1 MQKLGD
7 WKRIKESSDVYDLVK
22 KMNRGFVSAVL
33 VLMLSLTVFADWSP
47 IYASESQGFLIVT
60 REMFVDSLDEFVQWK
75 TSRGFEVHVVTAEWI
90 QDNVAG
96 DDLRL
101 KIRNCIRDY
110 YYSQDVKFAMLVGDS
125 VDVLAE
131 FNETQPAP
139 VLSEDW
145 NLPAG
150 YYWWDSL
157 GGAQYTTLFY
167 SDLLDKVNYTETEY
181 YYTGDFGVYVGVVPV
196 RTTGEL
202 RTVLAKTMLVPY
214 YTYPNITYVNSEDLY
229 NTVVQDKFDYVETL
243 AGSNVST
250 DFSVYGT
257 NSSSEEIGE
266 KLFERKGTLFAH
278 GHGTYGSWFTIG
290 GTVITNGNASDFQF
304 INPLFMVSSCLSYL
318 YHLDI
323 SAIFG
328 SPYLECIDE
337 AFLKAQK
344 GPGVV
349 ITGEPWGD
357 KPSGVLFSD
366 QELGF
371 WQDLLGG
378 KTVGEAFVGHCG
390 RAWQNPIFLFG
401 DPSLVVIGEPEVD
414 DAPPDI
420 TDVSQSPSAENVLTE
435 DTVKVNATVADE
447 LSGVKRVTL
456 NYTVG
461 DGAWFAVD
469 MTHLQGDVWNATIPA
484 LPYDTSVTYR
494 VVAEDNMEN
503 TISTEELGY
512 DNQYTVV
519 PEFSTCTTLLL
530 LMVAAALVIVSY
542 QRKRS

>member
-7 WKRIKESSDVYDLVK
+7 WKRIKESNEVYDLVK
-22 KMNRGFVSAVL
+22 KMNHGFVSAVL
-33 VLMLSLTVFADWSP
+33 VLMLSLTVFACGSP
-47 IYASESQGFLIVT
+47 VCASETQGFLIVT
-60 REMFVDSLDEFVQWK
+60 REMFVDSLEEFVQWK

-110 YYSQDVKFAMLVGDS
+110 YYSQDVKYAMLVGDS
-125 VDVLAE
+125 VDVSVE
-131 FNETQPAP
+131 FNVTQPSPA
-139 VLSEDW
+139 LSEAW

-167 SDLLDKVNYTETEY
+167 SDLSDKLNYTESEF
-181 YYTGDFGVYVGVVPV
+181 YYTGDFSVYVGVVPV
-196 RTTGEL
+196 RTATEL

-214 YTYPNITYVNSEDLY
+214 YTYPNMTYVNSEDLY
-229 NTVVQDKFDYVETL
+229 NTVVQDKFDYLETL
-243 AGSNVST
+243 AGSNVSI

-266 KLFERKGTLFAH
+266 KLFERKGALFEH
-278 GHGTYGSWFTIG
+278 GHGTYGSRFTIG

-318 YHLDI
+318 YYLDI
-323 SAIFG
+323 PAIFG
-328 SPYLECIDE
+328 SPYPECIDE

-344 GPGVV
+344 GPAVV
-349 ITGEPWGD
+349 ITGEPWGS

-390 RAWQNPIFLFG
+390 GAWQNPIFLFG

-414 DAPPDI
+414 VAPPTI
-420 TDVSQSPSAENVLTE
+420 IEVSQSPSPDNVLAE
-435 DTVKVNATVADE
+435 DPVKVNATVADE
-447 LSGVKRVTL
+447 LSGVKHVTL

-461 DGAWFAVD
+461 DGSWFAVD
-469 MTHLQGDVWNATIPA
+469 MTHLQEDVWNATIPA
-484 LPYDTSVTYR
+484 LSYGTSVTYR

-503 TISTEELGY
+503 TVSTSDLGY

-519 PEFSTCTTLLL
+519 PEFSTCTTLLF
-530 LMVAAALVIVSY
+530 LMLAAALVILSY
-542 QRKRS
+542 HRKRS